1 MLPSSDILCV
11 NKNATFYKRM
21 LHFYLHFLYLMA
33 FLELNPKNKKFQIS
47 AYRSIF
53 K

>member
-1 MLPSSDILCV
+1 MKLQR
-11 NKNATFYKRM
+11 KNATILIRM
-21 LHFYLHFLYLMA
+21 LHFYLRFLYRMD